1 MTGDDLDTRE
11 PIHLIGRRHWAGL
24 WFGIAVMGAAFG
36 VTMVLGGAWAGWFLV
51 ITFVP
56 SAAVLGWSLRPEA
69 NELVID
75 QHGFVIRS
83 AFRSNS
89 TPWSSIER
97 IGVIDGAR
105 EQRVA
110 LRYTPSAAA
119 SIPEA
124 TELAA
129 ALGGYH
135 RTLPMTYGVDATD
148 LAGLMLRYAGRA

>member
-1 MTGDDLDTRE
+1 MTDGEPDAHE

-36 VTMVLGGAWAGWFLV
+36 VTMVLGGAWAGWFL
-51 ITFVP
+51 ILTFAP

-75 QHGFVIRS
+75 RDGFTIRS
-83 AFRSNS
+83 TFRANS

-105 EQRVA
+105 EPRVA
-110 LRYTPSAAA
+110 FRYTPSAAA
-119 SIPEA
+119 AVPDA
-124 TELAA
+124 AELAV
-129 ALGGYH
+129 ALSGFH
-135 RTLPMTYGVDATD
+135 RTLPMTYGVDAND
-148 LAGLMLRYAGRA
+148 LAALMLRYAGRS